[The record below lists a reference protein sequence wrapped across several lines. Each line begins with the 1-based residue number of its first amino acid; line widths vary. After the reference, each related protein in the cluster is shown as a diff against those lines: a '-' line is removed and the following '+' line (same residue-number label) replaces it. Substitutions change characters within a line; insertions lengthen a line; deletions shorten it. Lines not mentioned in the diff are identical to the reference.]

1 MKQMSK
7 SLKQILQEQM
17 SMWGLRVDMFSL
29 KLNEL

>member
-17 SMWGLRVDMFSL
+17 SMWGLRVDIFSL

>member
-29 KLNEL
+29 KLNKL